1 MPADRG
7 LLFALARYAA
17 LAGVVLLAA
26 VPLYFYLEAPGRAL
40 VPRLAAALVLG
51 IALLELR
58 TAVALRLAAQGA
70 SALDAAL
77 VPAPADD
84 GVPHR
89 LRETESSLR
98 AALRSRRHFERVLWP
113 RLTSLARRPL
123 PAPPARRGR
132 GPRLRDVEALV
143 ARIEAEP

>member
-1 MPADRG
+1 MRADRR
-7 LLFALARYAA
+7 LVWALVRYAV
-17 LAGVVLLAA
+17 LAGAVLLAA
-26 VPLYFYLEAPGRAL
+26 VPLYFYLEVPGRAL
-40 VPRLAAALVLG
+40 VPRGAAALVLG

-58 TAVALRLAAQGA
+58 GTLALRLADQGA

-77 VPAPADD
+77 VPPPVDD

-89 LRETESSLR
+89 LRETEASLR

-113 RLTSLARRPL
+113 RLVALADRPL
-123 PAPPARRGR
+123 TPPPPRRAR

-143 ARIEAEP
+143 ARIEGER